1 MPFSLSMKKGCEM
14 KLRITGADF
23 FVCRDD
29 LPADMAESLSD
40 CLTQGRDALP
50 EVQAFLDAYG
60 IDCDPDLAKAYL
72 RPYGAWDEAG
82 LESHS
87 ANLERLA
94 WLIGC
99 DLAEHGEAYL
109 SVY

>member
-1 MPFSLSMKKGCEM
+1 M
-14 KLRITGADF
+14 KLKLTGHDF

-29 LPADMAESLSD
+29 LPPDLSASLTA

-50 EVQAFLDAYG
+50 EVQAFLDQYG
-60 IDCDPDLAKAYL
+60 IECEPSLAKAYL
-72 RPYGAWDEAG
+72 RPYGAWCEEE

-87 ANLERLA
+87 DNLERLA

-99 DLAEHGEAYL
+99 DLAEQGEAYL
-109 SVY
+109 SAY